1 MASISKLACLCFP
14 GFLLMET
21 VFQRG
26 LFSGGVDTVYQFVLF
41 VFWSVALSIP
51 FVFVP
56 LIVFLVRFAPHWAI
70 DGNQEKQKNMFYMM
84 GHPYV
89 FISSFICYLLVKLGA
104 LLAPPTWNNILGVPI
119 LHSIFLASTL
129 IVVLLQALITPA
141 YFRAFHSFV
150 MKHAMAEQR
159 PERDK

>member
-1 MASISKLACLCFP
+1 MDTKAVAKEIMASISKLACLCFP

-89 FISSFICYLLVKLGA
+89 FISSFICYFLVKLGA
-104 LLAPPTWNNILGVPI
+104 LLGCGVAGRSLRGCGTFLDILTSRTIYVI
-119 LHSIFLASTL
+119 RDIC
-129 IVVLLQALITPA
+129 
-141 YFRAFHSFV
+141 
-150 MKHAMAEQR
+150 HADQE
-159 PERDK
+159 